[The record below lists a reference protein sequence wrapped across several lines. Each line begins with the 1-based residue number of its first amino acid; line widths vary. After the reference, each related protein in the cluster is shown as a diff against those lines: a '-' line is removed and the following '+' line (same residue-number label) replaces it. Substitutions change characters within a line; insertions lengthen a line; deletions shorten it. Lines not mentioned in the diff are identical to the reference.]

1 MALPM
6 TRPIKHPKT
15 GIFMLRKRVPDE
27 LRSVLGKREEKLSLG
42 TRDPQEAKR
51 LHAEALAKLES
62 RWANLRLP
70 EKPLSWPEIQ
80 ACVASFAG
88 EYLAEFA
95 GIPPGIS
102 LKRCWPIEAAAIAPD
117 EWMGLSSDRSDEQR
131 RERVGAL
138 LQQYTAKAGLRIPT
152 ETTTQLVEKLSTAL
166 DELAPAIRFRGVDG
180 CFPSL
185 APGKPISS
193 LITSEWQQLGT
204 PQASIVP
211 VASSRQ
217 SPDASRATVS
227 LGQLFRDW
235 AAEKSPRE
243 KTRYSW
249 ERVTKELA
257 SFLGHDDASRISA
270 EDLIR
275 WKAALLAMGRAT
287 KTIRDGKL
295 APIRAILQWGVDNRR
310 LAKNAGERVTIDLRT
325 KQADR
330 KRGYTEDE
338 ARTVLMA
345 ALREKDMLRKW
356 VPVLCAYTG
365 ARVSEVCQLRT
376 QDVVQ
381 DEGVWCVKFVPEAG
395 ELKNVSSERSV
406 PLHPWVVEQ
415 GFLEFV
421 HRAKSGPLFPNVTP
435 DRFGAR
441 GGNGTKII
449 GRWVRA
455 LGIKDHRVSPNHSW
469 RHRFRTLGRRH
480 ALALDILDAITGHR
494 RAAVADTY
502 GGFPVEGLY
511 REICKIP
518 TIKLE

>member
-6 TRPIKHPKT
+6 TRPTKHPKT

-51 LHAEALAKLES
+51 LHAEALAKLEI

-70 EKPLSWPEIQ
+70 LKPLSWPEIQ
-80 ACVASFAG
+80 ACVATFAV

-95 GIPPGIS
+95 GVPPGVT
-102 LKRCWPIEAAAIAPD
+102 LERCWPIQTAEIGPD
-117 EWMGLSSDRSDEQR
+117 QWMGLSSDISDEQR
-131 RERVGAL
+131 HQRLRAL
-138 LQQYTAKAGLRIPT
+138 LEEYTAKAALRIST
-152 ETTTQLVEKLSTAL
+152 QSTAQLVGQLSAAL
-166 DELAPAIRFRGVDG
+166 DELAPLIRFRGVDG
-180 CFPSL
+180 SFPSL
-185 APGKPISS
+185 AHGKTVSS
-193 LITSEWQQLGT
+193 LIPPEWQQFETFQT
-204 PQASIVP
+204 PIAQ
-211 VASSRQ
+211 VASGERPPRPSRT
-217 SPDASRATVS
+217 SVALDE
-227 LGQLFRDW
+227 LFRGW

-257 SFLGHDDASRISA
+257 SFLGHDDAACISA
-270 EDLIR
+270 DDLIA
-275 WKAALLAMGRAT
+275 WKADLLKKGRT
-287 KTIRDGKL
+287 PKTIRDGKL
-295 APIRAILQWGVDNRR
+295 APVRAILQWGVDNRR
-310 LAKNAGERVTIDLRT
+310 LAKNAGERVTIDLRA
-325 KQADR
+325 KLADR
-330 KRGYTEDE
+330 KRAYTDDE
-338 ARTVLMA
+338 ARVVLQA
-345 ALREKDMLRKW
+345 AIREKDSLRKW

-381 DEGVWCVKFVPEAG
+381 DEGIWCVKFAPEAG
-395 ELKNVSSERSV
+395 ALKNASSERSV
-406 PLHPWVVEQ
+406 PLHPWIIER

-421 HRAKSGPLFPNVTP
+421 RRAKSGPLFPNVAP
-435 DRFGAR
+435 DRFGSR

-455 LGIKDHRVSPNHSW
+455 LGIKDPRVSPNHSW
-469 RHRFRTLGRRH
+469 RHRLRTLGRRYG
-480 ALALDILDAITGHR
+480 LAVDILDAITGHR

-502 GGFPVEGLY
+502 GGFPIEGLY
-511 REICKIP
+511 REICKIK